1 MEANIYIRNW
11 KAFLFCVEASIE
23 LLNGGAS
30 FGFGTAFP
38 PRKRE
43 WKRSFLL
50 SCHRRSGRF
59 LQALS
64 LSSLPIFLPRHHQL
78 ILPPPF
84 GKFKPR
90 RSVQQEGTARIS
102 DPQSGPSSCLS
113 PPRTNARRRKSFSA
127 QVRQEIRDKISKKGE
142 IFPSESTTVDGES
155 KLSNGLS
162 HREGGA
168 PPRRI
173 LFLLLSGKPLAG

>member
-1 MEANIYIRNW
+1 MVLAPPPPLESGNGREAFSYP
-11 KAFLFCVEASIE
+11 ATLGA
-23 LLNGGAS
+23 GAS
-30 FGFGTAFP
+30 S
-38 PRKRE
+38 K
-43 WKRSFLL
+43 
-50 SCHRRSGRF
+50 
-59 LQALS
+59 LS
-64 LSSLPIFLPRHHQL
+64 LSLPIFLPRHHQL

-142 IFPSESTTVDGES
+142 IFPSESTAADGES
-155 KLSNGLS
+155 KLPNCLS
-162 HREGGA
+162 HREGGHH
-168 PPRRI
+168 RDV
-173 LFLLLSGKPLAG
+173 FYFSF